1 MDAMVGAVR
10 QLELER
16 SLGCANLHC
25 LLQDNSP
32 HWTAPSGRVRHRPA
46 PAKLITIRGICT

>member
-32 HWTAPSGRVRHRPA
+32 HWTAPSGRD
-46 PAKLITIRGICT
+46 